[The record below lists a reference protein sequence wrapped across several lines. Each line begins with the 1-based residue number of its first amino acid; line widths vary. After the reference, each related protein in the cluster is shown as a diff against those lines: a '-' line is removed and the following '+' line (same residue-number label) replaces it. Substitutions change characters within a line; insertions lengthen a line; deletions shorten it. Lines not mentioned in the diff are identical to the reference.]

1 MLQKSRQQKL
11 LGELGVLVI
20 IMNFKIGDIIEMDGL
35 LGVVTELPGKNV
47 PDDHLGIWFGEEKP
61 KRKSEG
67 GEVKKSLEIF
77 TIPKEYCELAQ
88 KPTYKH

>member
-1 MLQKSRQQKL
+1 
-11 LGELGVLVI
+11 
-20 IMNFKIGDIIEMDGL
+20 MNFKIGDIIEMDGL

-67 GEVKKSLEIF
+67 GKEGKTPEVFTVPEDCCSLAKS
-77 TIPKEYCELAQ
+77 
-88 KPTYKH
+88 PTYKH